1 MILIDS
7 SAWIAYFLES
17 PSAPAVDQ
25 YFKKEEEFVVPTI
38 VLYEVYRHL
47 TAKIGSEKA
56 LFYVDQMQ
64 HGNVLPLDAELA
76 LNAADLSHQYKLGTA
91 DAVVYA
97 TALSQQAKIITLDN
111 DFRKLPGCEVIS

>member
-17 PSAPAVDQ
+17 PSASAIDQ
-25 YFKKEEEFVVPTI
+25 YLKKEEQFVLPTI

-47 TAKIGSEKA
+47 TAKLGSEKA

-64 HGNVLPLDAELA
+64 HGDVRPLDAELA
-76 LNAADLSHQYKLGTA
+76 LNAAELSHQYKLGTA
-91 DAVVYA
+91 DAIVYA

-111 DFRKLPGCEVIS
+111 DFRNLPGCTVIQ